1 MKKIS
6 RKNFCK
12 ALLAVAGAAG
22 LAACGGSSS
31 STAANSAAAPS
42 AAGGEENITLSMSW
56 WGGEARHE
64 ATIQA
69 LDAFHEKYPNV
80 SVEYQYGAFGSWLEQ
95 LTVQIAGGAEP
106 DVMQINW
113 NWIYQFSPDGD
124 GFTDLNEYSDII
136 DLTQYP
142 QDLLDA
148 MTVNG
153 KLQGIPCASTGKC
166 FYWNKTTFDKAGLD
180 IPASFADMVNA
191 GHVFQEKLG
200 DDYYPIALTCYE
212 QMMVMMYYLQQKYN
226 KPWIADHKVNFT
238 VDEVADGLD
247 FCRMLEDNHVWP
259 SQAKIAGDGA
269 TLMYQN
275 QNWITG
281 KYAGF
286 YEWDS
291 SLAVF
296 RDALEE
302 GQEAVVGPYPYDYG
316 DVKTATVK
324 ISMAFAVKKNCA
336 HPEEAARLI
345 QFIQQDPVGVKILTT
360 QRGIVV
366 DAAAAK
372 TLEEEGLLSGLT
384 YEANKAAMENA
395 GFGLDPYFEDA
406 TLKDAT
412 GLYFEIFEDLSY
424 DNPDHKEL
432 AQRLIDGVNA
442 VQEANL

>member
-1 MKKIS
+1 
-6 RKNFCK
+6 
-12 ALLAVAGAAG
+12 
-22 LAACGGSSS
+22 
-31 STAANSAAAPS
+31 
-42 AAGGEENITLSMSW
+42 MSW
-56 WGGEARHE
+56 WGGDARHE
-64 ATIQA
+64 ATIEA
-69 LDAFHEKYPNV
+69 LAAFQEKYPDVTV
-80 SVEYQYGAFGSWLEQ
+80 SYQYGAFGSWLEQ

-148 MTVNG
+148 MSVNG
-153 KLQGIPCASTGKC
+153 KLQGLPCASTGKC
-166 FYWNKTTFDKAGLD
+166 FYWNKTTFDKAGLE
-180 IPASFADMVNA
+180 IPSSFADMIEA

-200 DDYYPIALTCYE
+200 DDYYPLALTCYE
-212 QMMVMMYYLQQKYN
+212 QMLVMMYYLQQKYN
-226 KPWIADHKVNFT
+226 KPWIKDHKVNFT

-247 FCRMLEDNHVWP
+247 FARSLEDNHVWP

-275 QNWITG
+275 QNWING

-291 SLAVF
+291 SLSVF
-296 RDALEE
+296 RDALEA

-324 ISMAFAVKKNCA
+324 ISMAFAIKKNCA
-336 HPEEAARLI
+336 HPKEAAQLI
-345 QFIQQDPVGVKILTT
+345 QFLQQDPVGVRILTT

-366 DAAAAK
+366 DAGAAK
-372 TLEEEGLLSGLT
+372 ILEDDGTLSGLT
-384 YEANKAAMENA
+384 YEANKLAMENA
-395 GFGLDPYFEDA
+395 GFGLDPYFEDTA
-406 TLKDAT
+406 LKDTT

-424 DNPDHKEL
+424 DNPDHREL